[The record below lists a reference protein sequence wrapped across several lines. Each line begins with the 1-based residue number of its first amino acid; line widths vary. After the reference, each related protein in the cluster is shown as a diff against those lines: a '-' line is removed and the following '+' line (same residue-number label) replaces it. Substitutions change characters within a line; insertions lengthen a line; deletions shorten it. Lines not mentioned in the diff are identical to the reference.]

1 MGELLTELSEG
12 VVSLVGT
19 LPEYATVVK
28 EFGEN
33 LMFDVDA
40 DGTKTVSGIFGWLVL
55 GGIVTLGIAIVKSL
69 TKKLSS
75 SK

>member
-19 LPEYATVVK
+19 LPEYATAVK

-33 LMFDVDA
+33 LMFDTDA
-40 DGTKTVSGIFGWLVL
+40 DGKRVVSSVFGWLVL
-55 GGIVTLGIAIVKSL
+55 GGVVTLGIAATKAL
-69 TKKLSS
+69 TRRLSGQ
-75 SK
+75 K

>member
-19 LPEYATVVK
+19 LPEYATAVK

-40 DGTKTVSGIFGWLVL
+40 DGTKTVSGVFGWLVL
-55 GGIVTLGIAIVKSL
+55 GGIVTLGIAVVKSL
-69 TKKLSS
+69 TKKLSA